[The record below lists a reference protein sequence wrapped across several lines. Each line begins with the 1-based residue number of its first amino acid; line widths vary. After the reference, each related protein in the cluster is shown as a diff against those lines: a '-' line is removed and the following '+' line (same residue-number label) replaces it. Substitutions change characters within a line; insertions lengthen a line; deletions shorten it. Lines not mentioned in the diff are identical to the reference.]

1 MTRPAGPSIPTFKLF
16 GEDAPWP
23 TPDMV
28 HCESIAARSSLHD
41 WRITPHRHG
50 GLFQLL
56 YLARGR
62 ARVRMDER
70 TVDVAGGTLVLVPQM
85 CVHGFAFERGARG
98 HVVTLA
104 YPLIRRLAR
113 DAGDPLAALAGPRA
127 VLLDADGADAFLAQ
141 AFQALET
148 EYRGTAAH
156 RGLQVEILL
165 AGILVL
171 AARLC
176 ARPDGAL
183 DGAEQAGPADMANP
197 PPRRGAAHFSG
208 FCALI
213 EAHYQEHARVA
224 FYARRLGITAAHLN
238 ALCRAAVGKSAL
250 GLVHERVLLEAKRN
264 LVYTSMT
271 IGQVADAAGFK
282 DPAYFTRFFTRATGR
297 SPRAFRQDAGTLA
310 A

>member
-1 MTRPAGPSIPTFKLF
+1 MTRPPATTVPTFKLF

-23 TPDMV
+23 TPDML

-41 WRITPHRHG
+41 WQITPHRHS

-56 YLARGR
+56 HLEQGR
-62 ARVRMDER
+62 ARVRVDER
-70 TVDVAGGTLVLVPQM
+70 VVDIAGGTLVLVPQM
-85 CVHGFAFERGARG
+85 CIHGFAFERDARG

-113 DAGDPLAALAGPRA
+113 DAGDPLAALASPRLLA
-127 VLLDADGADAFLAQ
+127 LDADGDDAFLAQ
-141 AFQALET
+141 AFHALEK

-171 AARLC
+171 AARRC
-176 ARPDGAL
+176 ALPEA
-183 DGAEQAGPADMANP
+183 AADVQSAA
-197 PPRRGAAHFSG
+197 PRRGAAHFSG

-213 EAHYQEHARVA
+213 EAHYAQHAPVA

-250 GLVHERVLLEAKRN
+250 SLVHERVLLEAKRN

-271 IGQVADAAGFK
+271 ISQVSDAAGFK
-282 DPAYFTRFFTRATGR
+282 DPAYFTRFFTRATGM
-297 SPRAFRQDAGTLA
+297 SPRAFRQGAGTLA